1 MRSNL
6 NLTERNRLSHIPPR
20 RSLFATPPASGEG
33 VGPASGLGYAPQ
45 KTETP
50 YLRRSL
56 TNQLLGGL
64 PAEDLDRLWPA
75 LEPVT
80 LTPRENLSDAAEAR
94 HIYFPEDAVVS
105 HLVVFEDGTTVETAL
120 TGREGAV
127 GLGAVF
133 SHGSPTHWP
142 RVTLPGGAM
151 RMRADLFR
159 QEFASGESFRRLL
172 LEYAGRHVAQ
182 ISQRAACINRHRIEN
197 RLASWLLMLHDRAG
211 TPDLPLTQEFIAQ
224 RIGARRAGISE
235 VFSTLQARNLIGHT
249 RGVVRILDRHG
260 LEAAAC
266 ECYAVLRNN

>member
-1 MRSNL
+1 MGNNL
-6 NLTERNRLSHIPPR
+6 VERYGHVRGAARRGLFAVPPR
-20 RSLFATPPASGEG
+20 TGEDG
-33 VGPASGLGYAPQ
+33 RGAAGLGYAPQ
-45 KTETP
+45 KMEAH
-50 YLRRSL
+50 SL
-56 TNQLLGGL
+56 KGLLANQLLSAL
-64 PAEDLDRLWPA
+64 PGEDFERLLPA

-80 LTPRENLSDAAEAR
+80 LTSREHLSDAAEAR
-94 HIYFPEDAVVS
+94 HVYFPEDAVVS

-133 SHGSPTHWP
+133 THGAPTHWP
-142 RVTLPGGAM
+142 RVTLPGGAL

-159 QEFASGESFRRLL
+159 QEFAANESLRHLTL
-172 LEYAGRHVAQ
+172 CYAGRHVAQ

-197 RLASWLLMLHDRAG
+197 RLATWLLMLHDRAG
-211 TPDLPLTQEFIAQ
+211 TDELPLTQEFIAQ

-235 VFSTLQARNLIGHT
+235 VFSALQARALIGHS
-249 RGVVRILDRHG
+249 RGLVRIVDHAG